1 MLFRVVKLAV
11 DLSDLLKE
19 DGHVPS
25 ELLGKWCVMLAPSCH
40 GGIRWLERA
49 T

>member
-1 MLFRVVKLAV
+1 MLFLVVKLAV

-25 ELLGKWCVMLAPSCH
+25 ELLGK
-40 GGIRWLERA
+40 
-49 T
+49 